1 MKRRSIRLAS
11 LIFTLAV
18 VAAACGGNDT
28 AESPQAA
35 DGAEPIE
42 VVFVYEKP
50 ADTVGWE
57 DAFERAR
64 QRIEEHFG
72 EKVVTSFQ
80 DRIPDTPEGKAA
92 ITRIAAEGPDLIIG
106 VSFGHGEFLQELAAA
121 FPEVHFMMSQ
131 FEPPE
136 GVENFSGYDLAV
148 EDGWY
153 LSGVAAGM
161 VAAEKGQNLA
171 GWIDGFPIPFELS
184 QINGF
189 ALGYQEVVPDA
200 TVRTTFINSWYDPQ
214 AASQASRSLLAAGA
228 EMLGSGIADPGIGEI
243 AEQGD
248 VPYLAVHPLQ
258 TFTPNSGVTGPDF
271 LWDAFYVPK
280 IQSIIDGTWE
290 PTFDFFGAKEGAI
303 DVGPFGKAFTDSVT
317 QEQMEQY
324 EEIAQAL
331 KSGEFQVLPGTTKEL
346 TTLEYVVPGVNGVDV
361 ETREISPPSS

>member
-1 MKRRSIRLAS
+1 
-11 LIFTLAV
+11 
-18 VAAACGGNDT
+18 
-28 AESPQAA
+28 
-35 DGAEPIE
+35 
-42 VVFVYEKP
+42 
-50 ADTVGWE
+50 
-57 DAFERAR
+57 
-64 QRIEEHFG
+64 
-72 EKVVTSFQ
+72 
-80 DRIPDTPEGKAA
+80 
-92 ITRIAAEGPDLIIG
+92 
-106 VSFGHGEFLQELAAA
+106 
-121 FPEVHFMMSQ
+121 
-131 FEPPE
+131 
-136 GVENFSGYDLAV
+136 
-148 EDGWY
+148 
-153 LSGVAAGM
+153 
-161 VAAEKGQNLA
+161 
-171 GWIDGFPIPFELS
+171 
-184 QINGF
+184 
-189 ALGYQEVVPDA
+189 
-200 TVRTTFINSWYDPQ
+200 
-214 AASQASRSLLAAGA
+214 
-228 EMLGSGIADPGIGEI
+228 MLGSGIADPGIGEI